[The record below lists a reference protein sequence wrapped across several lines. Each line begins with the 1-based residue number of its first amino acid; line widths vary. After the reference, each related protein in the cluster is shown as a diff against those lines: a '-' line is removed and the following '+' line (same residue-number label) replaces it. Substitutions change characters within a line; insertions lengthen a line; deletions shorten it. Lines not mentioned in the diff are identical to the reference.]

1 MVAPNSDS
9 IQNSSSKSACKQL
22 QPQKTSK
29 PNVEPI
35 TKAGTS
41 TLSSLSNLPPLTG
54 VNLPM
59 KQAGG
64 SFTGISQPKDM
75 NQIKAMI
82 DLGLE
87 SQDNYDEDFNS
98 SVSVSAK
105 EDLPNQGTDTEIEEE
120 LGSGVEDLPS
130 SNSALDDLTA
140 DATLSNL
147 TGVADYIEDVK

>member
-1 MVAPNSDS
+1 MCPQVAANSDS

-54 VNLPM
+54 VSLPM

-64 SFTGISQPKDM
+64 SLTGISQPKDM
-75 NQIKAMI
+75 HQIKAMI
-82 DLGLE
+82 DLGLGMYACR
-87 SQDNYDEDFNS
+87 S
-98 SVSVSAK
+98 
-105 EDLPNQGTDTEIEEE
+105 
-120 LGSGVEDLPS
+120 
-130 SNSALDDLTA
+130 
-140 DATLSNL
+140 
-147 TGVADYIEDVK
+147 